1 MDRACAQVPMNF
13 YELRRTNLFREHK
26 TDGFET
32 FLVSHPT
39 NIRYLTG
46 FTGSSAFVL
55 LTPKSCLILSDGRY
69 EQQLAEECPD
79 LDVHIRPH
87 NVLQIDDV
95 ASILQKHGSKPVGFE
110 AGQMTVATLDQLTQK
125 ATKPTLVPTQG
136 KVEALRAK
144 KDASEVLAIRGAISI
159 AEKAFRMFL
168 AMMRATS
175 TEIDLHNSMDHFLR
189 LAGAKKSAFDPIV
202 AFGERGALPHAQPT
216 DRPLSDSTKLLV
228 DWGADCGYRSD
239 ITRSLKS
246 PFPSPP
252 TRKNRKER
260 VSYDFDV
267 IYAAVLASHN
277 AAVSELRVGA
287 KVKDVDTA
295 ARKAMSKHSPRD
307 IDLAD
312 TFNHGLGHGLGL
324 ETHEAPF
331 LRQSSEATLEL
342 GNVITIEPGAYIP
355 GWGGIRIEDDYL
367 ITKDGPVRLTTL
379 PHDPCALS

>member
-1 MDRACAQVPMNF
+1 MNF
-13 YELRRTNLFREHK
+13 YELRRANLFRDQK
-26 TDGFET
+26 ADG
-32 FLVSHPT
+32 LDCLLISHPT

-46 FTGSSAFVL
+46 FTGSSAFVVV
-55 LTPKSCLILSDGRY
+55 TPKSCLILSDGRY

-87 NVLQIDDV
+87 NVLQLDDL
-95 ASILQKHGSKPVGFE
+95 ATQLNKHGNRIVGFE
-110 AGQMTVATLDQLTQK
+110 ATQMTVATLEQLKDK
-125 ATKPTLVPTQG
+125 ATKSTFVSTQG

-144 KDASEVLAIRGAISI
+144 KDASEVQAIRHAISV
-159 AEKAFRMFL
+159 AEKAFKMFI
-168 AMMRATS
+168 AMMQAES
-175 TEIDLHNSMDHFLR
+175 TEIELHNGLDHYLR

-216 DRPLSDSTKLLV
+216 DRPLSEATKLLV

-246 PFPSPP
+246 PYPASPS
-252 TRKNRKER
+252 RKSRQER
-260 VSYDFDV
+260 MGYDFDT
-267 IYAAVLASHN
+267 IYEAVLAAHH
-277 AAVSELRVGA
+277 AAVAELRVGA

-295 ARKAMSKHSPRD
+295 ARKAMSKKSPRD
-307 IDLAD
+307 LDLST

-331 LRQSSEATLEL
+331 LRQSSDTVLEA
-342 GNVITIEPGAYIP
+342 GNVITIEPGAYIQ

-367 ITKDGPVRLTTL
+367 ITKDGPVKLTTL
-379 PHDPCALS
+379 PHDPGALS

>member
-1 MDRACAQVPMNF
+1 MNF
-13 YELRRTNLFREHK
+13 YELRRANLFRDQK
-26 TDGFET
+26 TDGLDCL
-32 FLVSHPT
+32 LVSHPT

-46 FTGSSAFVL
+46 FTGSSAFVVV
-55 LTPKSCLILSDGRY
+55 TPKSCLILSDGRY

-79 LDVHIRPH
+79 LDIHIRAH
-87 NVLQIDDV
+87 NVLQLDDL
-95 ASILQKHGSKPVGFE
+95 ATQLQKLGSRTVGIE
-110 AGQMTVATLDQLTQK
+110 AAQMTVAMLEQLKDK
-125 ATKPTLVPTQG
+125 ASKTTFVNTQG

-144 KDASEVLAIRGAISI
+144 KDASEVQAIREAIAV
-159 AEKAFRMFL
+159 AEKAFKMFI
-168 AMMRATS
+168 AMMQAES
-175 TEIDLHNSMDHFLR
+175 TEIELHNGLDHYLR

-216 DRPLSDSTKLLV
+216 DRPLSESTKLLV

-246 PFPSPP
+246 PYRASPSRK
-252 TRKNRKER
+252 TRTER
-260 VSYDFDV
+260 MGYDFDS
-267 IYAAVLASHN
+267 IYDAVLAAHH
-277 AAVSELRVGA
+277 AAVGELRIGA

-295 ARKAMSKHSPRD
+295 ARKAMSKKSPRD
-307 IDLAD
+307 LDLAD

-331 LRQSSEATLEL
+331 LRQSSDTVLEA

-379 PHDPCALS
+379 PHDPGALS

>member
-1 MDRACAQVPMNF
+1 MNF
-13 YELRRTNLFREHK
+13 FEHRRANLFRNHK
-26 TDGFET
+26 ADGYDT
-32 FLVSHPT
+32 LLVSHPT

-55 LTPKSCLILSDGRY
+55 LTPKSCMILSDGRY

-87 NVLQIDDV
+87 NVLQVDDL
-95 ASILQKHGSKPVGFE
+95 AGILLKHGNKPVAFE
-110 AGQMTVATLDQLTQK
+110 AGQMTVATLEQLEEKSPKT
-125 ATKPTLVPTQG
+125 TFVSTQG
-136 KVEALRAK
+136 KVEALRAR
-144 KDASEVLAIRGAISI
+144 KDAGEVQAIRGAIAV
-159 AEKAFRMFL
+159 AEKAFRMFV
-168 AMMRATS
+168 AMVKAGS
-175 TEIDLHNSMDHFLR
+175 TEIDLHNGMDHYLR

-246 PFPSPP
+246 PFASSPS
-252 TRKNRKER
+252 RKNRKER
-260 VSYDFDV
+260 TGYDFDS
-267 IYAAVLASHN
+267 IYAAVLAAHH
-277 AAVSELRVGA
+277 AAVTELRVGA
-287 KVKDVDTA
+287 KVNDVDTA
-295 ARKAMSKHSPRD
+295 ARKAMTKHSPRD
-307 IDLAD
+307 LDLST

-324 ETHEAPF
+324 ETHEYPF
-331 LRQSSEATLEL
+331 LRQSSETTLEV
-342 GNVITIEPGAYIP
+342 GNVVTIEPGAYIP

-367 ITKDGPVRLTTL
+367 VTKDGPVKLTTL